1 MNRIAFFG
9 GSFDPVHKGHLRIA
23 QRLTA
28 MFSLDEFVFIP
39 AFHAPHKPD
48 RKPTSAYH
56 RYAMLALATANEPKV
71 TISRA
76 ELDQPEKPYTVETL
90 GKLQEMFRDAR
101 IFFVMGADSWTD
113 IRTWRK
119 WETVLAM
126 VDHIVVTR
134 PGYEIGFDQVTDEIR
149 KRIIDT
155 RSKQPVTLDLGPG
168 TSDSGIYITDAVE
181 LDISAS
187 AVRNNI
193 RADAPG
199 WRNDL
204 PDEVAK
210 YIEKYQIYK

>member
-1 MNRIAFFG
+1 
-9 GSFDPVHKGHLRIA
+9 
-23 QRLTA
+23 
-28 MFSLDEFVFIP
+28 
-39 AFHAPHKPD
+39 
-48 RKPTSAYH
+48 
-56 RYAMLALATANEPKV
+56 MLALATANEPKV

-76 ELDQPEKPYTVETL
+76 ELDLPEKPYTVETL
-90 GKLQEMFRDAR
+90 RRLQEMFRDTR
-101 IFFVMGADSWTD
+101 IFFVMGADSWMD

-134 PGYEIGFDQVTDEIR
+134 PGYEIGFDHVTPEIR
-149 KRIIDT
+149 ERIIDT
-155 RSKQPVTLDLGPG
+155 RSKSPGTLDLGPG
-168 TSDSGIYITDAVE
+168 TRDSRLTTRDSGIYITDAVE